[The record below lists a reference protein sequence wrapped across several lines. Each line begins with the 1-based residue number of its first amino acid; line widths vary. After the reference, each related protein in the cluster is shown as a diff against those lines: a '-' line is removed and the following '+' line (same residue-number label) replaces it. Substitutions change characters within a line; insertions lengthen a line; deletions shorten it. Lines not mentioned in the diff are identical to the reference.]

1 MEVVTMQKLMLMLSV
16 GIIALAP
23 AIAAAQLSSG
33 APGSTRPNSPLQG
46 SGGPG
51 TRPDYSG
58 SETSPAPSSQPSGAT
73 APNASSDSSSSP
85 SASPRGDT
93 SRDFSHY
100 TNRDDC
106 VNAGGMWHAEERP
119 AAGKCEAK

>member
-1 MEVVTMQKLMLMLSV
+1 MQKLMLMLLV
-16 GIIALAP
+16 GIVALAP

-58 SETSPAPSSQPSGAT
+58 SETSPPAASGGPSGAT
-73 APNASSDSSSSP
+73 SAPGDPSSSP
-85 SASPRGDT
+85 SASPSQT
-93 SRDFSHY
+93 SDDFAKYTTPADCEKASGVWLMA
-100 TNRDDC
+100 TNRC
-106 VNAGGMWHAEERP
+106 VRQ
-119 AAGKCEAK
+119 

>member
-1 MEVVTMQKLMLMLSV
+1 MQKLMLMLLV

-58 SETSPAPSSQPSGAT
+58 SETEP
-73 APNASSDSSSSP
+73 
-85 SASPRGDT
+85 
-93 SRDFSHY
+93 
-100 TNRDDC
+100 
-106 VNAGGMWHAEERP
+106 AGGVGRAQWLDQGAGRSVQLALGESVANLGRLREIHHPRRLREGGWRVAEGYEQVR
-119 AAGKCEAK
+119 AKVAW

>member
-1 MEVVTMQKLMLMLSV
+1 MQKLILMLLV
-16 GIIALAP
+16 GIISLAP

-51 TRPDYSG
+51 TRLSG
-58 SETSPAPSSQPSGAT
+58 SETNPPAALSEPSGATT

-85 SASPRGDT
+85 SASPSSDT
-93 SRDFSHY
+93 SRDFSQY

-106 VNAGGMWHAEERP
+106 VNSGGMWHDEERP
-119 AAGKCEAK
+119 AASKCEAK

>member
-1 MEVVTMQKLMLMLSV
+1 MQKLMLILLV
-16 GIIALAP
+16 GIFALAP

-58 SETSPAPSSQPSGAT
+58 SETSPAGASGESSGAT
-73 APNASSDSSSSP
+73 TAPSASSDSSSSP
-85 SASPRGDT
+85 SASPSSDR
-93 SRDFSHY
+93 SRDFSLY

-106 VNAGGMWHAEERP
+106 VKAGGMWHDEERP
-119 AAGKCEAK
+119 AASKCEAK

>member
-1 MEVVTMQKLMLMLSV
+1 MQKLMLMLLV

-23 AIAAAQLSSG
+23 AIAAAQISSG

-58 SETSPAPSSQPSGAT
+58 SETNPPGALGGPSGAST

-93 SRDFSHY
+93 FRDFSQY

-106 VNAGGMWHAEERP
+106 AKAGGMWHDEERP
-119 AAGKCEAK
+119 AASKCEAK

>member
-1 MEVVTMQKLMLMLSV
+1 MQKLMLMLLV

-58 SETSPAPSSQPSGAT
+58 SETSPPGASGGPSGAT
-73 APNASSDSSSSP
+73 RAPGDPSSSP
-85 SASPRGDT
+85 SASPSQT
-93 SRDFSHY
+93 SDDFAKY
-100 TNRDDC
+100 TTPADC
-106 VNAGGMWHAEERP
+106 EKASGVWLMP
-119 AAGKCEAK
+119 ANKCVRK

>member
-1 MEVVTMQKLMLMLSV
+1 MQKLMLMLLV

-58 SETSPAPSSQPSGAT
+58 SETSPPGASGGPSGAT
-73 APNASSDSSSSP
+73 RAPGDPSSSP
-85 SASPRGDT
+85 SASPSQT
-93 SRDFSHY
+93 SDDFAKYTTPADCEKASGVWLMP
-100 TNRDDC
+100 TNRC
-106 VNAGGMWHAEERP
+106 VR
-119 AAGKCEAK
+119 K

>member
-1 MEVVTMQKLMLMLSV
+1 MQKLMLMLLV

-58 SETSPAPSSQPSGAT
+58 SETNPPASREPSGAT
-73 APNASSDSSSSP
+73 TTPNASSDSSSSP
-85 SASPRGDT
+85 SASPPSDT
-93 SRDFSHY
+93 SRDFSQY

-106 VNAGGMWHAEERP
+106 VNAGGMWHEERP
-119 AAGKCEAK
+119 AASKCKAN

>member
-1 MEVVTMQKLMLMLSV
+1 MQKLILMLLV
-16 GIIALAP
+16 GIITLAP

-58 SETSPAPSSQPSGAT
+58 SETNPPAALREPGGATT

-85 SASPRGDT
+85 SASPSSDT
-93 SRDFSHY
+93 SRDFRQY

-106 VNAGGMWHAEERP
+106 VNAGGMWHDEERP
-119 AAGKCEAK
+119 AASKCEAK